1 MKAKRILS
9 IALIAAFAHAGSM
22 QARRE
27 EIPEEVVTAK
37 INRPF
42 VEALNTRLTD
52 LDGRFDKVIEEQLLD
67 PKTIPDLDL
76 QFLFGSKAEIPTGL
90 KRDAEIRAIKKAGL
104 FKLKKYTENFKP
116 GATALG
122 RDAGSFRCKINILEN
137 KIYDWMLKKIHAW
150 LTTAKEIAADLEEMS
165 GLDEYFSTTTKI
177 ISRID
182 TIKRYLENIREL
194 SDVLGFD
201 AYLTANAIRA
211 VVYKEK
217 EEEKATIYP
226 SLRTTGKALL
236 AALHAHMTKAIRR
249 IKVGKTREA
258 REGAG
263 KVAEY
268 TANSLF
274 NDPDNIA
281 EGKVLYYIKDLGLIT
296 ENINKYNTGVYAEED
311 STLIPDVPEESDK
324 IDVHSA
330 VIKKPRSRRRQPV
343 FAEVSPGVGYGGR
356 AQRDIRLH
364 KRAK

>member
-104 FKLKKYTENFKP
+104 FKLKKYTENLKP

-249 IKVGKTREA
+249 IKVKVRATRTKEA

-274 NDPDNIA
+274 NDPYNIA

-324 IDVHSA
+324 IDVHGT
-330 VIKKPRSRRRQPV
+330 VIKQRS
-343 FAEVSPGVGYGGR
+343 
-356 AQRDIRLH
+356 QRDIRLH
-364 KRAK
+364 KRVR